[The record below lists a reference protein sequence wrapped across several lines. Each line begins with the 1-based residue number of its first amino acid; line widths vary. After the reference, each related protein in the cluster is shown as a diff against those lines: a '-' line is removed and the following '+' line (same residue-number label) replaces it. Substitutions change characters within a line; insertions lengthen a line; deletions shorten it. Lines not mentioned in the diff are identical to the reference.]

1 MRTIAFLL
9 QIICL
14 ILVSVGIIIEL
25 EYEADLGF
33 VLITTASV
41 LFALSTKLNKWSIIR
56 ENKLLKERS
65 LQNEKIRIMDI
76 GKNGVQATFEKVSS
90 ESH

>member
-1 MRTIAFLL
+1 M
-9 QIICL
+9 
-14 ILVSVGIIIEL
+14 VSVGIIIEF

-56 ENKLLKERS
+56 ENKLLKER
-65 LQNEKIRIMDI
+65 NDYYEKIRIMDI